1 MISFAFTPEQDAFA
15 AQLRRFATAELAPR
29 YVGRAA
35 KGEFAW
41 DAHRQL
47 AEMGVLGLGL
57 PERFGG
63 TGAADPITL
72 GLATEALAYGDPNV
86 AAAPVQVGLVAA
98 QLASLATDAVAER
111 YVPALIAGE
120 IVAAIAVTEPSA
132 GSDAAGLRS
141 SVRPVAGG
149 WLLTGEKIAITHA
162 TCATVALV
170 YARTHGT
177 GPGVTER
184 HQGIS
189 CFAVDLSSPGVSRS
203 PMPGMGALPLCWGS
217 LAFDDV
223 FVPAGCLV
231 GAEGRGFGGAMHHF
245 DFSRPALGLLCLG
258 AAQAS
263 LDEAISWAR
272 QREAFGRPIAAFQ
285 GVSFPLAEHATM
297 LEAARWLCYRA
308 LWLRASGKPH
318 TDLAAMCKWWPPQ
331 VAKDAIETAWV
342 THGNLGYSAE
352 SPLQQRYRD
361 VASYLVADGTAAIQ
375 KRIIATSLLGRVAA
389 Q

>member
-1 MISFAFTPEQDAFA
+1 MISFAFTTEQEAFRA
-15 AQLRRFATAELAPR
+15 ELLRFATAELAPR
-29 YVGRAA
+29 YLERATVA
-35 KGEFAW
+35 EFPW

-47 AEMGVLGLGL
+47 AGLGVLGLGL
-57 PERFGG
+57 PERLGG
-63 TGAADPITL
+63 SGDPDPITL

-98 QLASLATDAVAER
+98 QLAGVASPAVAER
-111 YVPALIAGE
+111 YVPRLISGE

-132 GSDAAGLRS
+132 GSDAASLTT
-141 SVRPVAGG
+141 SVRPVPGG
-149 WLLTGEKIAITHA
+149 WLLSGEKIAITNA
-162 TCATVALV
+162 TAATVALV
-170 YARTHGT
+170 YARQHGSS
-177 GPGVTER
+177 G
-184 HQGIS
+184 HAGIS
-189 CFAVDLSSPGVSRS
+189 CFAVDLDWTGVSRA

-217 LAFDDV
+217 LAFEDV
-223 FVPAGCLV
+223 FVPAECLV
-231 GAEGRGFGGAMHHF
+231 GEEGRAFSGVMHHL

-263 LDEAISWAR
+263 LDEAIAWAR

-285 GVSFPLAEHATM
+285 GVSFPIAEHATK

-308 LWLRASGKPH
+308 LWLRAVGQPH
-318 TDLAAMCKWWPPQ
+318 TDVAAMCKWWPPQ
-331 VAKDAIETAWV
+331 IAKDAIETAWV
-342 THGNLGYSAE
+342 THGNIGYSAQ